1 MKNLL
6 NSTEIAT
13 LFLDRELN
21 IRRYTESTTSIIKL
35 RKSDLGR
42 PFTDLANDLKYPEME
57 THAFLVLQTLVT
69 METTI
74 ATKDGRWFTVR
85 MMPYRTIDD
94 RIDGLVITF
103 MDISAAKNLEQV
115 LKMKNEALAVSETR
129 YRRLFES
136 AKEGILILHFETG
149 KILDVNPFL
158 ISILGYSKKEF
169 IEKAIWEIGFFKDLV
184 ANQEKFL
191 ELKQEEII
199 RYDKLPLETASGKT
213 IRVEF
218 ISNVYLEN
226 NQKVIQ
232 CSIRENK

>member
-1 MKNLL
+1 MMRGI
-6 NSTEIAT
+6 ST
-13 LFLDRELN
+13 D
-21 IRRYTESTTSIIKL
+21 
-35 RKSDLGR
+35 
-42 PFTDLANDLKYPEME
+42 
-57 THAFLVLQTLVT
+57 
-69 METTI
+69 
-74 ATKDGRWFTVR
+74 
-85 MMPYRTIDD
+85 
-94 RIDGLVITF
+94 
-103 MDISAAKNLEQV
+103 KNLELEV
-115 LKMKNEALAVSETR
+115 KMKNDLLAVSETR

-149 KILDVNPFL
+149 KIFDVNPFL

>member
-1 MKNLL
+1 MMRGI
-6 NSTEIAT
+6 ST
-13 LFLDRELN
+13 D
-21 IRRYTESTTSIIKL
+21 
-35 RKSDLGR
+35 
-42 PFTDLANDLKYPEME
+42 
-57 THAFLVLQTLVT
+57 
-69 METTI
+69 
-74 ATKDGRWFTVR
+74 
-85 MMPYRTIDD
+85 
-94 RIDGLVITF
+94 
-103 MDISAAKNLEQV
+103 KNLELEV
-115 LKMKNEALAVSETR
+115 KMKNDLLAVSETR

-149 KILDVNPFL
+149 KILDVNPLL

>member
-1 MKNLL
+1 MRGI
-6 NSTEIAT
+6 ST
-13 LFLDRELN
+13 D
-21 IRRYTESTTSIIKL
+21 
-35 RKSDLGR
+35 
-42 PFTDLANDLKYPEME
+42 
-57 THAFLVLQTLVT
+57 
-69 METTI
+69 
-74 ATKDGRWFTVR
+74 
-85 MMPYRTIDD
+85 
-94 RIDGLVITF
+94 
-103 MDISAAKNLEQV
+103 KNLEQEV
-115 LKMKNEALAVSETR
+115 KVKNDLLAVSETR

-149 KILDVNPFL
+149 KILDVNPLL